1 VLWAIQG
8 KGAIMIG
15 AILSAILGLG
25 LGLMDCEE
33 VAGETRSIVVVV
45 ANPEVAEMV
54 RQEMPRVR
62 IVVLQVERD
71 EPAEVIESRAWDYRT
86 ADCFFFD
93 PDSDSLDLAILR
105 ERMKNHGVVPIDMR
119 KHFLSGNSLQRE
131 RQQFKRN
138 LEGEHGIVKI
148 AGGFS
153 PIP

>member
-1 VLWAIQG
+1 
-8 KGAIMIG
+8 MIG

-33 VAGETRSIVVVV
+33 VAGEPRSIVVVV
-45 ANPEVAEMV
+45 ANAEVAETV

-62 IVVLQVERD
+62 IVVLQVELD

-119 KHFLSGNSLQRE
+119 KHFLASNSLLRGNRE
-131 RQQFKRN
+131 QMKN
-138 LEGEHGIVKI
+138 LKDSHGFAKK
-148 AGGFS
+148 
-153 PIP
+153 